1 MEFET
6 RLQRAIQR
14 GVHQAHT
21 QQEEAAAKKMSED
34 ELRSLHTRHRLNLSE
49 KIESCI
55 QHLPAH
61 FPGFQYETIYGE
73 RGWGGAISRDD
84 IQISQGGKRNNQF
97 SRLEMTIRPFS
108 SMHVLDLTAK
118 GTVRNRE
125 IYNRKHFEQLTEVD
139 PDNFV
144 ELIDL
149 WILEYAEIF
158 ATDSSKSK

>member
-1 MEFET
+1 MEFEE

-14 GVHQAHT
+14 GYGRGDARRA
-21 QQEEAAAKKMSED
+21 EAAAKQMSED
-34 ELRSLHTRHRLNLSE
+34 ELRTLHTKYRLSLSE

-55 QHLPAH
+55 QGLPNH
-61 FPGFQYETIYGE
+61 IPGFQYETIYGE
-73 RGWGGAISRDD
+73 RGWGAAISRDD
-84 IQISQGGKRNNQF
+84 IEMERGGKRNNQY

-108 SMHVLDLTAK
+108 SAHVLDLAAK

-125 IYNRKHFEQLTEVD
+125 IYNRNHYEKLEEAD
-139 PDNFV
+139 DENFA

-158 ATDSSKSK
+158 AINWSNSG

>member
-1 MEFET
+1 MEFKA

-14 GVHQAHT
+14 GVHHAHA

-34 ELRSLHTRHRLNLSE
+34 ELRSLHTRYRLNLSE

-97 SRLEMTIRPFS
+97 SRLEMTIRPLS